1 MIDEIAKLAQLVID
15 LKSKSNVIAFN
26 IHGDKF
32 CVMLACGW
40 KQFRQYPAIDEYAK
54 ITKENLASA
63 NNWLGREYESDG
75 AVR

>member
-15 LKSKSNVIAFN
+15 LKSERNVIAFN

-40 KQFRQYPAIDEYAK
+40 KQFRQYPNVDEYAK
-54 ITKENLASA
+54 LTKSNLIDA
-63 NNWLGREYESDG
+63 NNWLCREYESDE
-75 AVR
+75 